1 MTRHPRRASRSPT
14 PPSASS
20 LSRAQPQEGGT
31 TTERGLPTRKA
42 TKELARDLAGAL
54 APGDLVILAG
64 PLGAGKTFFVRA
76 ALRALGLASNERVT
90 SPTFSLVHEI
100 DVGARR
106 ILHADLYRVS
116 DPDEVRVL
124 DLEAQREGGAILLV
138 EWGAPYEAELGGDA
152 LLVELSL
159 SGGARR
165 VKLSASGPKG
175 RALFDRIH
183 RPA

>member
-1 MTRHPRRASRSPT
+1 M
-14 PPSASS
+14 
-20 LSRAQPQEGGT
+20 T

-54 APGDLVILAG
+54 APGDLVILGG

-76 ALRALGLASNERVT
+76 ALRALGLASVERVT

-100 DVGARR
+100 PIGDRR

-124 DLEAQREGGAILLV
+124 DLEAQRDAGAILLV
-138 EWGAPYEAELGGDA
+138 EWGAPHEAALGGDA
-152 LLVELSL
+152 LVVEISL
-159 SGGARR
+159 AGGQRVAR
-165 VKLSASGPKG
+165 LAASGPKS
-175 RALFDRIH
+175 RALLDRIH
-183 RPA
+183 RPE